1 MSLERAYIRAVEI
14 DKKKMPYAF
23 YLSGTCIFIKKMK

>member
-14 DKKKMPYAF
+14 DKKMPYAF